1 MLLQA
6 SAPTTGVISRVA
18 SSRVKQSVTNTS
30 SSNGKTN
37 LSKVRP
43 VTAPLLS
50 TKITTN
56 VQPRTQRPVA
66 LLPTLPTQS
75 TTTTKT
81 QSKPIISTVRRSSFS
96 PTISPLSNLQRQ
108 STSTGGSTSSLS
120 STNTQGSLP
129 CTRSDTPTLTTTT
142 TVMNSTTTIL
152 RSSSNEIISSPTN
165 TNINTKSRIPVR
177 TIPTT
182 NIKKSST

>member
-6 SAPTTGVISRVA
+6 SAPITGVISRVA
-18 SSRVKQSVTNTS
+18 SSRVKQSVTSTSLS
-30 SSNGKTN
+30 SSNGKSN

-50 TKITTN
+50 TKTTN
-56 VQPRTQRPVA
+56 NIQPRTQRPVA
-66 LLPTLPTQS
+66 LLPTSPTQS
-75 TTTTKT
+75 TTTKT
-81 QSKPIISTVRRSSFS
+81 QPKPITSTVRRSSFS
-96 PTISPLSNLQRQ
+96 PTISPSLNLQRQ

-129 CTRSDTPTLTTTT
+129 CTRSDTPT
-142 TVMNSTTTIL
+142 STTTITNSATTIV
-152 RSSSNEIISSPTN
+152 RSSSNDLILSPTN

-177 TIPTT
+177 AIPAT
-182 NIKKSST
+182 NVKKSST